1 MKIKK
6 NFLFLLLTGIV
17 LFSCSDHP
25 SKPKTDVIIPPL
37 GNDSGGRTIDG
48 EPDWSQVADVIV
60 FTHVP
65 QNAAEALDGDSQIWT
80 MDFESGEREFV
91 TQGSRPRWSADGTHI
106 AFHRNLTIWLRNM
119 ITGNEKPLTPFR
131 SFFPSW
137 SPDNSWII
145 FDAEYLSPNQTASI
159 WKIHPDS
166 TGLMNIA
173 GYGTFASRFPDWS
186 PAGDVIVFERY
197 IQGAGSEICLMDT
210 SGNLI
215 SQLTNNDYPDTHPQF
230 SMDGKKITWVV
241 DQHNNNPANGIWI
254 MNADG
259 TNKKWL
265 AKGGMPTFSRDGKS
279 IIYFSWIDSIKTET
293 LLMID
298 IDGTN
303 NKIVWLP

>member
-1 MKIKK
+1 MINKAYI
-6 NFLFLLLTGIV
+6 LFYLLTGIF

-25 SKPKTDVIIPPL
+25 SKPKTDVSIPPL

-48 EPDWSQVADVIV
+48 EPDWSQVADIIV

-80 MDFESGEREFV
+80 MDMESGEREFV
-91 TQGSRPRWSADGTHI
+91 TQGRRPRWSADGTHI
-106 AFHRNLTIWLRNM
+106 AFHRNLKIWVRNM
-119 ITGNEKPLTPFR
+119 ITGEEKLLTPFLAY
-131 SFFPSW
+131 FPSW
-137 SPDNSWII
+137 SPDDSWII
-145 FDAEYLSPNQTASI
+145 FDANYKSPNQLSLI

-166 TGLMNIA
+166 TGLMNITEFGGFDA
-173 GYGTFASRFPDWS
+173 RFPDWS
-186 PAGDVIVFERY
+186 PAGGAIVFERST
-197 IQGAGSEICLMDT
+197 GHGSEIYTMDT
-210 SGNLI
+210 TGAKLT
-215 SQLTNNDYPDTHPQF
+215 QLTNNDYSDTQPQF

-241 DQHNNNPANGIWI
+241 DQPNNNPANGIWI

-265 AKGGMPTFSRDGKS
+265 AKGGMPTFSRNGKS